1 MVNILT
7 YTNELKHSKDL
18 HYADHLLS
26 QSLSESGRRNKIIS
40 IPEGAEKVTKNEV
53 SLEESNLFPWEIDVH
68 HNFCY
73 IRLKQNHS
81 EGKWL

>member
-26 QSLSESGRRNKIIS
+26 QSLLESDRRNKIIS
-40 IPEGAEKVTKNEV
+40 VPEGAGEVTYDR
-53 SLEESNLFPWEIDVH
+53 FH
-68 HNFCY
+68 
-73 IRLKQNHS
+73 
-81 EGKWL
+81 